1 LFFLSIRHRTLFHPQ
16 YLFYFLPFILRQ
28 YSSIL
33 IPMSFREEQ
42 RTVKTILLVDDEP
55 EILSVLKETLS
66 EYNVITRT
74 DAESALSVIRG
85 GARVDL
91 VLTDNYMPGMKG
103 SELISVLKKDAP
115 AVPVIMLTA
124 YGSVESYLQ
133 NMSGGV
139 FEYINKPV
147 KASELRRIVKA
158 AFESKDA

>member
-1 LFFLSIRHRTLFHPQ
+1 
-16 YLFYFLPFILRQ
+16 
-28 YSSIL
+28 
-33 IPMSFREEQ
+33 MSLREEH
-42 RTVKTILLVDDEP
+42 RTVKTILVVDDEP
-55 EILSVLKETLS
+55 EILKVLGETLS

-85 GARVDL
+85 GTRVDL

-103 SELISVLKKDAP
+103 SELITVLKKDAP

-133 NMSGGV
+133 NISSGA

-147 KASELRRIVKA
+147 KAKELRRIVKA
-158 AFESKDA
+158 ALESKDA